1 MSQSGALGVPTEGD
15 PEAETYSQY
24 HFRLPEGA
32 TDILL
37 VRHGESAP
45 MGPTGFPKTEQGQAD
60 PPLSPTGQQQ
70 AKAVSARLAEL
81 GLDAL
86 YVSSLRR
93 THETIAPLVEATGL
107 QPTIDPDLREVYLGE
122 WEGGEFRR
130 RAIMKDP
137 RMMQL
142 LAGGSWALVPGAEP
156 PEGFAGRVRAA
167 LTRIQA
173 AHPGQRVAVVCHGGV
188 VGQAIALAS
197 GCSPLAFMSC
207 DNTSISQLVLSG
219 DTWIVRR
226 FNDTEHLGPAFTRS
240 SPPPE

>member
-1 MSQSGALGVPTEGD
+1 MSQSGQLGVPTEGD
-15 PEAETYSQY
+15 PEAETYTQY

-32 TDILL
+32 TDVLL

-45 MGPTGFPKTEQGQAD
+45 MGPTGFPKTAAGQAD

-70 AKAVSARLAEL
+70 AKAVSARLAEV

-107 QPTIDPDLREVYLGE
+107 QPTVVDDFREVYLGE

-130 RAIMKDP
+130 RAIIKDP

-142 LAGGSWALVPGAEP
+142 LAGGSWGLVPGAEP
-156 PEGFAGRVRAA
+156 PDEFAARVRRA
-167 LTRIQA
+167 LENIHT

-188 VGQAIALAS
+188 IGQALALAS
-197 GCSPLAFMSC
+197 GSNALAFMSC

-219 DTWIVRR
+219 NTWIVRR
-226 FNDTEHLGPAFTRS
+226 FNDTEHLGPALTRY

>member
-1 MSQSGALGVPTEGD
+1 MSEAGPLGVLTEGD
-15 PEAETYSQY
+15 PEAETYTQY

-45 MGPTGFPKTEQGQAD
+45 MGPTGFPKTPLGQAD
-60 PPLSPTGQQQ
+60 PALSPTGRQQ
-70 AKAVSARLAEL
+70 AKAVSARLAEV
-81 GLDAL
+81 GLEAL
-86 YVSSLRR
+86 YVSPLRR

-107 QPTIDPDLREVYLGE
+107 QPTIVEDLREVFLGE

-142 LAGGSWALVPGAEP
+142 LANGSWDLVPGAEHP
-156 PEGFAGRVRAA
+156 AEFAERVRRA
-167 LTRIQA
+167 LVNIHA

-188 VGQAIALAS
+188 VGQALALAS
-197 GCSPLAFMSC
+197 GSSPLAFMSC
-207 DNTSISQLVLSG
+207 DNTAISQLVLSG
-219 DTWIVRR
+219 DMWIVRR
-226 FNDTEHLGPAFTRS
+226 FNDTEHLGPALTRS